1 MKKLN
6 FLLLALVLS
15 VVPALQSCDDN
26 DGYSL
31 GDFAIDWATVR
42 VAGGDA
48 YSLTGDTWGT
58 LWPGATAIPGYKPTD
73 GQRVVAYFNP
83 LGDNWEGYDHV
94 VKVEYLRNVL
104 TKQVEELTPENEAE
118 FGNDPVLIY
127 KGNMWISGGY
137 LNVIFCQ
144 DLPAKEKHRI
154 SLVRPSSLV
163 DDREDGYF
171 HLELRYNTYG
181 DTTGRWVNGVVSFN
195 LNSLK
200 ADGMDMKG
208 IKVKLNS
215 IENGENVEVVFDV
228 KEQPTPESAK
238 QASLSEEVKVK

>member
-6 FLLLALVLS
+6 FLLLALLLT
-15 VVPALQSCDDN
+15 VVPALQSCDDS

-42 VAGGDA
+42 VAGGDT
-48 YSLTGDTWGT
+48 YSLTGDAWGT
-58 LWPGATAIPGYKPTD
+58 LWPGATAIPGYKPID

-144 DLPAKEKHRI
+144 DLPAKEKHRV
-154 SLVRPSSLV
+154 SLVRDTRSIANG
-163 DDREDGYF
+163 DDGYI
-171 HLELRYNTYG
+171 HLEYRYNTYG
-181 DTTGRWVNGVVSFN
+181 DTTGRWINGVVSFN
-195 LNSLK
+195 LNSL
-200 ADGMDMKG
+200 DMEGKKG

-215 IENGENVEVVFDV
+215 LENGENVEVIFDV

-238 QASLSEEVKVK
+238 QAPLSEEVMVK